1 MLSRLKTRQEAFNE
15 SDLLE
20 GEINRMFVSDD
31 KREVQTMYNFA
42 RVRLE
47 QIFLYNLD
55 RIGQRETLQQHEQYQ
70 QLEMKFRNE

>member
-15 SDLLE
+15 RDMLD
-20 GEINRMFVSDD
+20 GNINRMFVSDD
-31 KREVQTMYNFA
+31 KQEVQTMYNFA

-55 RIGQRETLQQHEQYQ
+55 RISQRETLQQHEQYQ
-70 QLEMKFRNE
+70 QLEMGFRNE